1 MKITFK
7 NNNFYYYHYKV
18 FNRELSIALVPIV
31 FLLIF
36 YFNNYIKY
44 VSLIFLL
51 IGIVGIIDSYYK
63 SKREKLLGIFMW
75 GTLMHLVGFYP
86 LLNVKKYFEYNN
98 IIYLFGLTALGI
110 TYFLPYWPYMVSRE
124 VVLTIILVLFSIY
137 TLYHMFASVNN
148 AFLLLI
154 SYINR
159 VINSFIYS

>member
-18 FNRELSIALVPIV
+18 FNSELSIALVPIV

-63 SKREKLLGIFMW
+63 SKKEKLQGIFIW
-75 GTLMHLVGFYP
+75 GAIMHIVGFYP

-98 IIYLFGLTALGI
+98 IIYLFGLLALAI
-110 TYFLPYWPYMVSRE
+110 TYFLPYWPYAVSRNI
-124 VVLTIILVLFSIY
+124 VLLIIILLYLCY
-137 TLYHMFASVNN
+137 TLYHSV
-148 AFLLLI
+148 I
-154 SYINR
+154 KK
-159 VINSFIYS
+159 